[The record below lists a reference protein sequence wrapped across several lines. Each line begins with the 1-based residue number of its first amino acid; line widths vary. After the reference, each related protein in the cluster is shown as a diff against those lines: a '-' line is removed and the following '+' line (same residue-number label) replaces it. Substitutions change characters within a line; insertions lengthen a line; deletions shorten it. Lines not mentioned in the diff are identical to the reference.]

1 MGDEVRSMRSLVA
14 LICLGFLGAGCAATQ
29 TELPGTGDKLYEAVS
44 THGSQLVSVI
54 DSHSH
59 TTLRQLPL
67 GVPTR
72 DWAHI
77 YAIVGATL
85 VDIDPQTGATLN
97 SMTLPG
103 RYQLPPATSS
113 GMPGGAS
120 PDGRWLVVEAFDQ
133 TPSGIPSATHM
144 LLIDTTA
151 SQVMHSVNL
160 AGYFRFD
167 AISND
172 GQRLYLIQF
181 LNGKEYYVRLYDVP
195 AGALTDNI
203 VVDKSDGNQAMTG
216 VRLSGVASP
225 DGHWLYSMYV
235 RDNDVPF
242 IHALSLDGPF
252 AFCLDLPGHGYAQ
265 SEAEMH
271 WSLAMSR
278 DGSRLY
284 AVNGATS
291 ILAEIDTSSQ
301 YSPQVTRTAHIA
313 TGGSARVASGGV
325 VISSD
330 GKTLVTAGAS
340 GILWVDTAGL
350 TAWRIALNDW
360 HVSSLGLSPDGRTLY
375 AVRDTG
381 VIAEVSMG
389 SGDVLATF
397 DPAAGQPLA
406 LMRVGST

>member
-1 MGDEVRSMRSLVA
+1 MRPS
-14 LICLGFLGAGCAATQ
+14 
-29 TELPGTGDKLYEAVS
+29 
-44 THGSQLVSVI
+44 GSF
-54 DSHSH
+54 
-59 TTLRQLPL
+59 

-77 YAIVGATL
+77 YAIVGGSL
-85 VDIDPQTGATLN
+85 VDIDPQTGATLS

-103 RYQLPPATSS
+103 HYQLPPATIS
-113 GMPGGAS
+113 GMPGGGS

-133 TPSGIPSATHM
+133 TFSGIPSATHM

-151 SQVMHSVNL
+151 SQVMHRVNL

-181 LNGKEYYVRLYDVP
+181 LNGKEYYVRLYDVV

-252 AFCLDLPGHGYAQ
+252 AFCLDLPGSGYAK
-265 SEAEMH
+265 SEAEMQ
-271 WSLAMSR
+271 WSLVMNR
-278 DGSRLY
+278 EGSRLY
-284 AVNGATS
+284 AVNGATGVV
-291 ILAEIDTSSQ
+291 AEIDIWSQ
-301 YSPQVTRTAHIA
+301 YSPQVIRTAHIT
-313 TGGSARVASGGV
+313 TGGSPRVASGGA
-325 VISSD
+325 VISPD
-330 GKTLVTAGAS
+330 GKTLVTAGGS
-340 GILWVDTAGL
+340 GIVWVDTAQL
-350 TAWRIALNDW
+350 TARFRALNDW
-360 HVSSLGLSPDGRTLY
+360 HVSSLGLSPEGRTLY
-375 AVRDTG
+375 AVKDSG
-381 VIAEVSMG
+381 AIAEVGMT
-389 SGDVLATF
+389 SGDVAATF
-397 DPAAGQPLA
+397 DPAAGQPMA
-406 LMRVGST
+406 LMRVAVS